1 MSGEVERFKARLVAK
16 GYNQRERIDFKETF
30 SPVVKMQTV
39 RTMLVI
45 TTRKKWYIHQMDVY
59 NAFLNGDLTDEIYM
73 DLPQGFA
80 SQGEN
85 KVCRLVK
92 SLYGLKQAPRQ
103 WNTKLSEALVRFGFV
118 QSQYD
123 PSLYVKKTTEGVTLV
138 LVYVDDMLITGD
150 SLKLIEETKVTL
162 QQAFKMKD
170 LGELRFFLGIEFAR
184 SSKGILMYQRK
195 YTLELLSEL
204 GLGAAKPA
212 GTPIDYNLKLTS
224 QQFDDHVKTMKPS
237 DDPPT
242 DQMVYQ
248 RLIGKLLYLT
258 LTRPDIAFSV
268 QTLSQFLQDPKKS
281 HMEAALRV
289 VRYLKNQPGLGILLS
304 SSSKKKD

>member
-1 MSGEVERFKARLVAK
+1 M
-16 GYNQRERIDFKETF
+16 
-30 SPVVKMQTV
+30 
-39 RTMLVI
+39 
-45 TTRKKWYIHQMDVY
+45 
-59 NAFLNGDLTDEIYM
+59 
-73 DLPQGFA
+73 PQGFA

-103 WNTKLSEALVRFGFV
+103 CNTKLSEALVRFGFV
-118 QSQYD
+118 QSYD

-162 QQAFKMKD
+162 QQAFKMKN

-184 SSKGILMYQRK
+184 SNKGILMYQRK

-204 GLGAAKPA
+204 GLEATKSA

-224 QQFDDHVKTMKPS
+224 KQFGDHVKTMKPG
-237 DDPPT
+237 DNPPT
-242 DQMVYQ
+242 DQRAYQ

-258 LTRPDIAFSV
+258 MTRPDITFSV

-289 VRYLKNQPGLGILLS
+289 VRYVKNQPVLGILLS
-304 SSSKKKD
+304 SSLEEKISAYCDADLAACPQTRRSVTGYFVKLGDSLVSWK